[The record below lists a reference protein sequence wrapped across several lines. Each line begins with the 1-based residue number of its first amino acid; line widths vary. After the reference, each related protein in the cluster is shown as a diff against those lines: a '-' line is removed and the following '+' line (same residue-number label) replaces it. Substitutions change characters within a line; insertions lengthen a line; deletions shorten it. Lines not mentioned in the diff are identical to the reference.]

1 MPSLCRS
8 YVASLAW
15 ILIKSGETV
24 IIDVADY
31 ARWLSSECRRIDLL
45 RAFPAERMTAYEIST
60 RINKRGST
68 RRISSILF
76 PKQTRVG
83 CAGAAVVGH
92 SVQRTVKRR
101 SPALSWMLGMALVLG
116 GFSTSASAAVIGAR
130 SGSAADIQAAVNLAK
145 TGDTVTIPAGRFYF
159 TGQVFAPD
167 GIYIKGAGRD
177 STYLIKSDNL
187 SEWHGMFTI
196 DAKTGQP
203 FKFSGITLEGR
214 LAALQG
220 TNRTTVVT
228 TVKDQGLVIYGAAK
242 NVQIFDSRFTKF
254 LRAGI
259 EFRGDAGSVPGE
271 PNGVIYKNE
280 FIDNWYIYLG
290 YGVAIGGSPKSWHHR
305 ATLGS
310 PNAVFVEDNYFS
322 RNRHCVTSSNGAIYV
337 ARYNTVVDNY
347 QDAGAFD
354 AHGLS
359 PAWPRGTRSVEIYRN
374 TVNNSIKRWAGVSI
388 RGGSGVVWG
397 NSWRGV
403 THGVDLVLEQPPR
416 SHPLS
421 AYPALDQIGNPDG
434 LFIWDNVSS
443 GDNVYKRPTP
453 DPHGIDYWLR
463 ENRDYWLTAK
473 PGYVPYSYPHPLRMG
488 AP

>member
-1 MPSLCRS
+1 MIRRWAR
-8 YVASLAW
+8 ASHPGESDDFPGDGRVRQQYHPREASHPVDVSSN
-15 ILIKSGETV
+15 IRRTTKS
-24 IIDVADY
+24 
-31 ARWLSSECRRIDLL
+31 SN
-45 RAFPAERMTAYEIST
+45 F
-60 RINKRGST
+60 
-68 RRISSILF
+68 
-76 PKQTRVG
+76 
-83 CAGAAVVGH
+83 
-92 SVQRTVKRR
+92 
-101 SPALSWMLGMALVLG
+101 ALSWTLGAALVVG
-116 GFSTSASAAVIGAR
+116 GVSTSASAAVISAR
-130 SGSAADIQAAVNLAK
+130 SGLATDIQAAVNLAK
-145 TGDTVTIPAGRFYF
+145 TGDTVTIPAGTFHF

-214 LAALQG
+214 LATLQG

-259 EFRGDAGSVPGE
+259 EFQGDAGSVPGE
-271 PNGVIYKNE
+271 PNGVIYNNE

-290 YGVAIGGSPKSWHHR
+290 YGVAINGSPKNWHQKV
-305 ATLGS
+305 TLGS
-310 PNAVFVEDNYFS
+310 FNAVFVEDNYFS
-322 RNRHCVTSSNGAIYV
+322 RNRHCVTSSNGANYV

-359 PAWPRGTRSVEIYRN
+359 AAWPRGTHSVEIYRN

-403 THGVDLVLEQPPR
+403 THGVDLVVERPPPTR
-416 SHPLS
+416 PLS
-421 AYPALDQIGNPDG
+421 TYPALDQIGNPDA
-434 LFIWDNVSS
+434 LFVWDNDSS
-443 GDNVYKRPTP
+443 GDDVYKRPTA

-463 ENRDYWLTAK
+463 ENRDYWLSAK
-473 PGYVPYSYPHPLRMG
+473 PGYTPYTYPHPLRS
-488 AP
+488 PN